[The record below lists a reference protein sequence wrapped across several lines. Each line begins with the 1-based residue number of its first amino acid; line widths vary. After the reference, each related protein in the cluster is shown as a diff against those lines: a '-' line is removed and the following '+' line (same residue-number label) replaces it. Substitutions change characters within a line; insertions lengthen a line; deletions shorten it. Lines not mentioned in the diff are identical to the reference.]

1 MYCFHNASDWL
12 AGKLFPLN
20 LMACL
25 DGFAFCKARFVK
37 IALYPLG
44 GRNVLETVLSWYD
57 ILWNYTN
64 AFTVALL
71 LIELGRWVM
80 DLVYRCR
87 FDLIQS
93 WWHSMKYKGFQAV
106 CYLSHLYFF
115 QKSLEAPH
123 IPMDVNIHKLW
134 IHVLPWW
141 FSGKGTR
148 LQLRRRAR
156 RYGEWNG
163 SLLWYSCLR
172 SPMDSPWRCK
182 RVIRDLATMQ

>member
-1 MYCFHNASDWL
+1 MYCFYSASDWL
-12 AGKLFPLN
+12 ARKLFPLN

-57 ILWNYTN
+57 VLWNHTN
-64 AFTVALL
+64 AFTVVLL

-106 CYLSHLYFF
+106 CYLSLYFF
-115 QKSLEAPH
+115 SKE
-123 IPMDVNIHKLW
+123 
-134 IHVLPWW
+134 
-141 FSGKGTR
+141 F
-148 LQLRRRAR
+148 
-156 RYGEWNG
+156 
-163 SLLWYSCLR
+163 R
-172 SPMDSPWRCK
+172 SPTHFPWMAKFINCGFVCFPGGS
-182 RVIRDLATMQ
+182 VIKEPTCNSGDMAGDAVLIPLVNEMAACCGILVWEIRWTALGVAKKSYMT